1 MNILY
6 TSLGVYLDL
15 FGTVTSILSLFIFI
29 GIICILIVIKNTKL
43 DSKEGASDLDLETLD
58 DILKGNDTSDQISSS
73 NGKTQELM
81 NY

>member
-43 DSKEGASDLDLETLD
+43 DSKEGTSDLDLETLD
-58 DILKGNDTSDQISSS
+58 DILKGSDTSDQISSS